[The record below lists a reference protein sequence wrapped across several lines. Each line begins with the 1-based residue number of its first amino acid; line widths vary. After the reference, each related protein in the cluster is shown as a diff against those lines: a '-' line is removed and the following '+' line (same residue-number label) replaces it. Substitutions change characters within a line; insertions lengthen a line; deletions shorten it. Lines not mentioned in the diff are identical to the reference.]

1 MALDVGNEHEF
12 FAFHLRVEGQCC
24 YVYACGANSGYDGI
38 IWVDDKFKHENE
50 AKRGD
55 LLLCC
60 TNNLHNHLC
69 LWATRLRKLKY
80 M

>member
-1 MALDVGNEHEF
+1 MSS
-12 FAFHLRVEGQCC
+12 LRFIFDVEGQCC

-55 LLLCC
+55 LLDL
-60 TNNLHNHLC
+60 LG
-69 LWATRLRKLKY
+69 
-80 M
+80 